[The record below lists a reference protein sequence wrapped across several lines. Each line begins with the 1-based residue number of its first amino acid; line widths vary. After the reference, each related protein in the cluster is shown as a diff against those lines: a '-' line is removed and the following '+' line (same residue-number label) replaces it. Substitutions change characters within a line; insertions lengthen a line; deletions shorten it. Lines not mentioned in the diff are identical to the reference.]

1 MKKIFLILIIV
12 SVLILCWSGL
22 SLFNVYISLK
32 YEIEE
37 PLAMSKESTISVK
50 EKELYINDTIF
61 WLWTVITIELLN
73 IATFL
78 IVFIKQKK
86 G

>member
-1 MKKIFLILIIV
+1 MKKIVLILIIV

-37 PLAMSKESTISVK
+37 PVAMSKESTISVK